1 VLHIRLFGSMSVITP
16 DGRTPVKIAHNE
28 KLLLAYLLLWPGRA
42 HTRDVLMDLCWGD
55 QAEEQAKACLNT
67 TLWRLRRSLD
77 SANRTSSPYVL
88 TQQDGSIGFNWN
100 CEYRLDCK
108 TFDECAKSFLGL
120 AHGAVQQRDADAIE
134 AALPLYCG
142 HLLDG
147 FYEDWALRER
157 ERLHLVHVECLLR
170 LMQYYEHCG
179 EYERSVEF
187 GQRVLHHDSLRED
200 VHRALM
206 RLYAQTGRRAQAVQ
220 QYETCRKLL
229 AADLD
234 ITPMP
239 ETELLHA
246 AIVAGTDVA
255 KGHAVNG
262 AKLAHRNPTAAE
274 FDEIVRQLQNAL
286 SALATAQQDIVQALE
301 FLSRSST

>member
-1 VLHIRLFGSMSVITP
+1 VLHIRLFGSMSITTP
-16 DGRTPVKIAHNE
+16 EGRAPVKIAHNE

-42 HTRDVLMDLCWGD
+42 HTRDVLMDLCWGE

-77 SANRTSSPYVL
+77 NANRASSPYVV
-88 TQQDGSIGFNWN
+88 TQQDGSIGFNWG
-100 CEYRLDCK
+100 CEYRLDSK
-108 TFDECAKSFLGL
+108 VFDECSRNFLTL
-120 AHGAVQQRDADAIE
+120 AHGAVQQKDADAME
-134 AALPLYCG
+134 AALPLYSG

-157 ERLHLVHVECLLR
+157 ERLHLAHVDCLLR
-170 LMQYYEHCG
+170 LMQF
-179 EYERSVEF
+179 YERCGKYDRSVAF
-187 GQRVLHHDSLRED
+187 GQRVLHDDSLRED

-220 QYETCRKLL
+220 QYETCRRLL
-229 AADLD
+229 AAELD

-246 AIVAGTDVA
+246 AIMAGADVER
-255 KGHAVNG
+255 GLVVTG
-262 AKLAHRNPTAAE
+262 AELAHRSPATTE
-274 FDEIVRQLQNAL
+274 FDSVVRQLQNAL
-286 SALATAQQDIVQALE
+286 ASLATAQQDIVQALE
-301 FLSRSST
+301 FLRSSST